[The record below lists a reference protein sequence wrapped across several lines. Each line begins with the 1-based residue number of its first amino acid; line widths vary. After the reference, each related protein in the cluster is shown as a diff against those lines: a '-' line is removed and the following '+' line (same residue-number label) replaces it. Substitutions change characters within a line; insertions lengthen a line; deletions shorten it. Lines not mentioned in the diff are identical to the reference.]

1 MKTCFIV
8 SQIGDKDSDI
18 RKHADKLF
26 KHVLAPVCKEC
37 GLEAVRVDQMNDV
50 DSINQTIIDKLN
62 TSELVI
68 ADMTGHNPNV
78 FYEIGYRRCTGKPI
92 IHLRDKKETIP
103 FDVNSIR
110 TFDYDL
116 TDLDSVDEIKERLV
130 KTINQLSLENNED
143 KNTLASNDN
152 GVGDIL
158 TTLYQI
164 QDSVNELRKDINKKD
179 TEMIQSIMQTSIN
192 NALKPESESTVLMKT
207 LLPEIM
213 RNPNALNNLLK
224 MVEFAEA
231 HKK

>member
-179 TEMIQSIMQTSIN
+179 TEMIKSIMQTSIN
-192 NALKPESESTVLMKT
+192 NALKPESESVVLMKT

>member
-8 SQIGDKDSDI
+8 SQIGDKDSDV
-18 RKHADKLF
+18 RKQADKLF
-26 KHVLAPVCKEC
+26 RHVLEPVCKEC
-37 GLEAVRVDQMNDV
+37 GFEAVRVDQMNDP

-92 IHLRDKKETIP
+92 IHLRNKNETIP

-130 KTINQLSLENNED
+130 KTINQLSFENNEGI
-143 KNTLASNDN
+143 NNLTSNDN
-152 GVGDIL
+152 RVGDIL

-164 QDSVNELRKDINKKD
+164 QYSIEDLRKDINKKD
-179 TEMIQSIMQTSIN
+179 TEMIQSIIQTSMN
-192 NALKPESESTVLMKT
+192 NASKPESENTVLMKT

-224 MVEFAEA
+224 VAEFAKS
-231 HKK
+231 HNK